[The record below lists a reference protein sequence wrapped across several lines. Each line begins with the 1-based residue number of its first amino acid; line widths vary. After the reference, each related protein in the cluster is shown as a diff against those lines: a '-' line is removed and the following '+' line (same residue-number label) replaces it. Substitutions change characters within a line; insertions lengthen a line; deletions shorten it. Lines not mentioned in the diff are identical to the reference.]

1 MGFRGQRV
9 RGLAQ
14 EVCAWVCVLWAGKI
28 MSEEW
33 VQYPRSHPQAIK
45 DKLVKA
51 LGFSLSLS
59 SKKEI
64 TCLGFMNQKNFT
76 MVGILFNLKHLQWC
90 SVCDP
95 ATNIFHIQV

>member
-1 MGFRGQRV
+1 MG
-9 RGLAQ
+9 
-14 EVCAWVCVLWAGKI
+14 WKI

-59 SKKEI
+59 SKKES
-64 TCLGFMNQKNFT
+64 TCL
-76 MVGILFNLKHLQWC
+76 
-90 SVCDP
+90 D
-95 ATNIFHIQV
+95 